1 MGREGVWCG
10 SQDSAAAVPPLH
22 LCNSLVIPL
31 TQTQWKKSPSK
42 LHCSEELLLSAVQA
56 SELLLQRRGQVN
68 TTPCKVTAPAVKCGL
83 ALTYWV
89 Y

>member
-1 MGREGVWCG
+1 MEREGVWCG
-10 SQDSAAAVPPLH
+10 SQGSAAAVPPLH

-42 LHCSEELLLSAVQA
+42 LRCSEELLLSAVQA

-68 TTPCKVTAPAVKCGL
+68 STPCKVRAPAIKYS
-83 ALTYWV
+83 LTFTHWV